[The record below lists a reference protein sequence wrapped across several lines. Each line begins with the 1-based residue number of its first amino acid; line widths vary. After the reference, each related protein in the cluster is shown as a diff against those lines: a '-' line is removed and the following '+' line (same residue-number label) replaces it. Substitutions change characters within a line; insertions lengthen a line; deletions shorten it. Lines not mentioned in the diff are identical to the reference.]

1 MDLAESPFLRH
12 FPEESRYILGKMG
25 GHDYLNSIT
34 EDDFREL
41 ILDLLNG
48 ADPRSIFEAA
58 LYEEIIIPMHRAI
71 REMYIAGV
79 EGDERFI
86 LDGPI
91 AAARW
96 LTGYFM
102 KSEVGYT
109 IPRLKAM
116 WREKN
121 KKGYS
126 KLGHDELVAGLEWG
140 EEIPP
145 YSISEEDR
153 KLCFWLIGSTPE
165 KGWAGQFGRVRAR
178 LLPWAEQLTSIAGTE
193 DEVIA
198 IARHAGSLSKKGALK
213 SMMGNLLE
221 DPVLFA
227 ALKLCG
233 LEFCGRNSVPEE
245 NGQFTLDL
253 KEAGAHH
260 RQADAAVRLHE
271 SLIYFDIGW
280 VSDSNPE
287 LTADKMQRF
296 QNLSQ
301 DEYANT
307 IVIISQAAENGEV
320 RRIADETNATLI
332 VMGGN
337 EWVIELH
344 ENLVERGIQNDLLP
358 IDAGNMPS
366 GDDLLNGMKDTY
378 TRPDSW

>member
-1 MDLAESPFLRH
+1 
-12 FPEESRYILGKMG
+12 MG
-25 GHDYLNSIT
+25 GQDYLNSIT

-48 ADPRSIFEAA
+48 VDPRSIFEAA
-58 LYEEIIIPMHRAI
+58 LYDDIIIPLHRAI
-71 REMYIAGV
+71 HEMYVAGV
-79 EGDERFI
+79 EDDERFI
-86 LDGPI
+86 LDGPMT
-91 AAARW
+91 AARW
-96 LTGYFM
+96 LTGYFI
-102 KSEVGYT
+102 KSEEGYT
-109 IPRLKAM
+109 IQRLKAI
-116 WREKN
+116 WRERGQT
-121 KKGYS
+121 GYS
-126 KLGHDELVAGLEWG
+126 QLRHDELVAGLEWG

-165 KGWAGQFGRVRAR
+165 KGWAGQFGRDRER
-178 LLPWAEQLTSIAGTE
+178 LLPWAERLTSITDTD

-198 IARHAGSLSKKGALK
+198 IARHAGSLSKKGGLK

-221 DPVLFA
+221 DPVLYA
-227 ALKLCG
+227 ALTLCG
-233 LEFCGRNSVPEE
+233 LEFSGRNSVPEE

-253 KEAGAHH
+253 REAGAHH
-260 RQADAAVRLHE
+260 RQADAVVRLHG

-332 VMGGN
+332 VMDGN
-337 EWVIELH
+337 AWVTELH
-344 ENLVERGIQNDLLP
+344 ENLLERGLQTELP
-358 IDAGNMPS
+358 SIDGENMPS

>member
-1 MDLAESPFLRH
+1 MAESPFLRH
-12 FPEESRYILGKMG
+12 FPEESRYILGRMG
-25 GHDYLNSIT
+25 GQDYLNSIT

-48 ADPRSIFEAA
+48 VDPRSIFEAA
-58 LYEEIIIPMHRAI
+58 LYDDIIIPLHRAI
-71 REMYIAGV
+71 HEMYVAGV
-79 EGDERFI
+79 EDDERFI

-91 AAARW
+91 TAARW
-96 LTGYFM
+96 LTGHFI
-102 KSEVGYT
+102 KSEESYT
-109 IPRLKAM
+109 IQRLKAI
-116 WREKN
+116 WRERGQT
-121 KKGYS
+121 GYS
-126 KLGHDELVAGLEWG
+126 QLGHDDLVAGLEWG

-165 KGWAGQFGRVRAR
+165 KGWAGQFERVRAR
-178 LLPWAEQLTSIAGTE
+178 LVPWGERLTSIADTE
-193 DEVIA
+193 DAVIA

-221 DPVLFA
+221 DPVLYA
-227 ALKLCG
+227 ALIFCG

-253 KEAGAHH
+253 RIAGAHH
-260 RQADAAVRLHE
+260 RQADAAVRLSG

-287 LTADKMQRF
+287 LTADKMLRF
-296 QNLSQ
+296 ENLSL

-337 EWVIELH
+337 AWVTELH
-344 ENLVERGIQNDLLP
+344 ENLVKRGLQTELPP
-358 IDAGNMPS
+358 IDVENMPS
-366 GDDLLNGMKDTY
+366 GDGLLNGMKETY